1 MPFPAPKPGRQVQAK
16 FKANGEII
24 DYRTGRVRSI
34 KTYWVF
40 GATTAADALA
50 AHGLPPMQ
58 QEHPRLPQISVKNYQ
73 VRAPEK
79 GLDTYEVDVIYE
91 SPSGNIPPPDVI
103 YRRSQIG
110 ATTVPV
116 ETTLDG
122 QMIGS
127 DTIFDPAAEGFVFWE
142 DHLPIGTD
150 VFFPTIDFEII
161 MPVGTPNN
169 GALWFDLDTHVN
181 SIAFNALGWIFPP
194 HTCQYMGAVEE
205 PVNTYPLT
213 YRYTHQFRA
222 ARMVTPTT
230 LDVQHWNGTAWVPWP
245 KDYIP
250 ISYAR
255 WVVFEKLEAEGAVQ
269 PYKLRIGPI
278 YPEAD
283 LNVLLTG

>member
-50 AHGLPPMQ
+50 AHGLPLMQ

-91 SPSGNIPPPDVI
+91 SPGGNIPPPDVM

-110 ATTVPV
+110 ATTVLM
-116 ETTLDG
+116 ETALNG
-122 QMIGS
+122 KMIGS
-127 DTIFDPAAEGFVFWE
+127 DQIFDPDTGEWVFWE
-142 DHLPIGTD
+142 DHPPIGTD
-150 VFFPTIDFEII
+150 VFIPTIDFEVI
-161 MPVGTPNN
+161 MPVGTPSN
-169 GALWFDLDTHVN
+169 AVLWLGLDTHVN
-181 SIAFNALGWIFPP
+181 SVDFNALGWIFPP
-194 HTCQYMGAVEE
+194 ATCQYMGVVEE
-205 PVNTYPLT
+205 PINTYPLT
-213 YRYTHQFRA
+213 YRYTHQFRGG
-222 ARMVTPTT
+222 RMVTPTNI
-230 LDVQHWNGTAWVPWP
+230 DVEHWTGAAWTAWPL
-245 KDYIP
+245 DYIP
-250 ISYAR
+250 FSYTF
-255 WVVFEKLEAEGAVQ
+255 WTVFEKLEAEGAVQ
-269 PYKLRIGPI
+269 PHSVRIAPQ
-278 YPEAD
+278 YPEDD